1 MLASPQHL
9 GANPSMQVCMQHANP
24 SMQVWPP
31 GLFRCQGELGE
42 RHSHQQA
49 CRQERHELI
58 FSLPTQCVWRELG
71 KKWGGKN

>member
-9 GANPSMQVCMQHANP
+9 GANPSMQL
-24 SMQVWPP
+24 VWPP